1 MKWSC
6 GHEGH
11 LNLDWLKRNNYS
23 SKTLEKGRR
32 DSALFLF
39 AKQVHKLQSKHRV
52 LYNNNLLITDSVFC
66 SDLNVCEFP
75 SNLFLY
81 YEA

>member
-23 SKTLEKGRR
+23 SKTLEKGRK
-32 DSALFLF
+32 DSTFLF
-39 AKQVHKLQSKHRV
+39 AKQVHKLKVNTESV
-52 LYNNNLLITDSVFC
+52 LRTDSVFC
-66 SDLNVCEFP
+66 FAYDLIHF
-75 SNLFLY
+75 
-81 YEA
+81 